1 MPAAVR
7 VRGRDVP
14 ESHAH
19 GSRRRVWDVHRDA
32 RVVEPDAADGAA
44 AERAE
49 RGVRD
54 VYRIAA
60 GFGRQRVESSRDWN
74 RSGGAIRDE

>member
-60 GFGRQRVESSRDWN
+60 SVGR
-74 RSGGAIRDE
+74 